1 MESVVNTLCE
11 FSIKQIRDAKRRIIQ
26 EKSFKIRDKIEFL
39 KLCNWFIRYKRRQER
54 GERKIS

>member
-11 FSIKQIRDAKRRIIQ
+11 LSIKQIRAAKRKIIQ
-26 EKSFKIRDKIEFL
+26 DKIFGIRDKIEFL
-39 KLCNWFIRYKRRQER
+39 KLCNWFIRYKRRKER